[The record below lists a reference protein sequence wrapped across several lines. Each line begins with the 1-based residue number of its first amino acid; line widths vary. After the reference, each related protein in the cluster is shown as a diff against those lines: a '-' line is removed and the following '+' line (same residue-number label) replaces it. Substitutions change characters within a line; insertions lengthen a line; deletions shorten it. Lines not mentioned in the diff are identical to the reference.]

1 MILIRL
7 QLYRPQTSFDDV
19 LADVLG
25 IVPGMGW
32 LWLVLVLVFVLLFLV
47 MLGLLLLESGGLLF
61 DDFREDDF
69 WLVFV
74 LWGEG

>member
-7 QLYRPQTSFDDV
+7 QLYRPQASFDDV

-32 LWLVLVLVFVLLFLV
+32 LWLVLVFVLLFLE
-47 MLGLLLLESGGLLF
+47 LSGLLSLESGGLLF
-61 DDFREDDF
+61 DDLWEDDF

>member
-7 QLYRPQTSFDDV
+7 QLYRPQASFDDV

-32 LWLVLVLVFVLLFLV
+32 LWLVLVFVLLFLE
-47 MLGLLLLESGGLLF
+47 LSGLLLLESGGLLF